1 MTDVNG
7 FLGELASDSPTP
19 GGGSVAALC
28 GALGAALASMVCN
41 LTIGKK
47 KYVDVEEQMN
57 DVLEESEAL
66 RIELTQFIDEDAMAF
81 DHVMEAM
88 KLPKETDEEKA
99 SRRARIQEAL
109 VEAASIPIAVMGR
122 CVAVIHLARLV
133 AEKGNTNAV
142 SDAGVAA
149 LVGRAGAHAARLNV
163 LINLGGIRA
172 PEHADFVAGAAAG
185 IAELA
190 DEADRGAADV
200 LRVVEEK
207 IG

>member
-1 MTDVNG
+1 MTNVNG

-41 LTIGKK
+41 LTVGKK
-47 KYVDVEEQMN
+47 KYADVEDQMN
-57 DVLEESEAL
+57 DILEESEAL
-66 RIELTQFIDEDAMAF
+66 RLELTQFIEEDAMAF
-81 DHVMEAM
+81 DQVMEAM

-109 VEAASIPIAVMGR
+109 VDAASVPIAVMGR

-133 AEKGNTNAV
+133 AESGNTNAV

-163 LINLGGIRA
+163 LINLGGISA
-172 PEHADFVAGAAAG
+172 PEHADFVEKAAAG

-190 DEADRGAADV
+190 DEADRGTDDV